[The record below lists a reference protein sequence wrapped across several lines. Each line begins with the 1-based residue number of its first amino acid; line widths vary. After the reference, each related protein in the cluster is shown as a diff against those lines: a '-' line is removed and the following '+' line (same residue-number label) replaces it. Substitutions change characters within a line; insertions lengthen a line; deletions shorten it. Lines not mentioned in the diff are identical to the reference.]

1 MTKIVGH
8 PSINNIKGR
17 TIPLRARVNLHNEG
31 AVRQYP
37 PTIIERLHA
46 QRRLHLKPLNAEYT
60 LSRPKVFLL
69 GEFSE
74 SSCCEVNIGLKT
86 QASWTYHESGK
97 ELLRILKSY

>member
-46 QRRLHLKPLNAEYT
+46 QRRLHLKPLNAEYP